1 MRAKVGL
8 CSGEVRLYS
17 GWNIVGQGGECC
29 INSIGISGHP
39 IFSPVFQS
47 SNKLFVADS
56 TLQSPHHIL
65 VGQKIPQLSNFLADT
80 WTVQQVVEELHT
92 LKGRRRAKYQGVHC
106 LLC

>member
-1 MRAKVGL
+1 MGL
-8 CSGEVRLYS
+8 CSGEVRLDS

-56 TLQSPHHIL
+56 ILQSPHTSWA
-65 VGQKIPQLSNFLADT
+65 KNPSA
-80 WTVQQVVEELHT
+80 
-92 LKGRRRAKYQGVHC
+92 LKLPHGYLDCSAGR
-106 LLC
+106 